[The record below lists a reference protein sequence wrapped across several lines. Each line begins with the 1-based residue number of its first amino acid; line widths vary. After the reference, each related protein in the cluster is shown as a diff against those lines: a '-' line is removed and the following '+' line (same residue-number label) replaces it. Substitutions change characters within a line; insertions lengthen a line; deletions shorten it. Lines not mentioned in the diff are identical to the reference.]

1 MKLFSNEIKIA
12 ITAILAIIIIYV
24 GAIFLKGMKL
34 FDNNTTYLVEMDN
47 VAGLTES
54 GEVLANGLNIGVIR
68 DITYNPD
75 KQNLTLEISIN
86 PNFQVPVGTTAFVT
100 SSMLGAPKINLKLG
114 ANSNGFMKP
123 GETIYGTSGTDLMS
137 EASAMLPSIQ
147 ALIPKL
153 DSILT
158 NLNNLSGD
166 QSLAASLHNV
176 EYMTSN
182 LRTTTDRLNS
192 LLEKDVPK
200 MMTKANSMLDNV
212 DVLTANI
219 NKIDL
224 AGIADNANKTITSAQ
239 SLTENLNSAMKSKN
253 NSLGLLLNDNSV
265 ALHLDSTV
273 LNASML
279 LQDLRE
285 HPKRYVHFSLFG
297 RKDK

>member
-212 DVLTANI
+212 DVLTTNI

>member
-12 ITAILAIIIIYV
+12 LTAILAIIIIYV

-176 EYMTSN
+176 EYMTNN

>member
-176 EYMTSN
+176 EYMTNN

-219 NKIDL
+219 NKIDI

>member
-34 FDNNTTYLVEMDN
+34 FDNNSTYLVEMDN

-176 EYMTSN
+176 EYMTNN

>member
-176 EYMTSN
+176 EYMTNN